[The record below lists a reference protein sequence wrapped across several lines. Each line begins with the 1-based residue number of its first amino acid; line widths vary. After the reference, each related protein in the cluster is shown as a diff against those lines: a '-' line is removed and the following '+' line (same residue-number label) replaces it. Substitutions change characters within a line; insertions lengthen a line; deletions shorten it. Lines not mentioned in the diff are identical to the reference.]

1 MRLDVSCRSAFAGE
15 TPHVATA
22 HDCERPEAGGCLRLI
37 LSYVGDNGEYVA
49 GRHTGLI
56 PLHDNHDAGR
66 SGHRKT
72 QERAEASAQAS
83 ARASESKDITAM
95 DIGDP
100 GSSNQHSRGVT

>member
-1 MRLDVSCRSAFAGE
+1 MVGHGAQ
-15 TPHVATA
+15 HV
-22 HDCERPEAGGCLRLI
+22 EEGGQSGPVEGHR
-37 LSYVGDNGEYVA
+37 V
-49 GRHTGLI
+49 
-56 PLHDNHDAGR
+56 HDAGR

-72 QERAEASAQAS
+72 QERAEALAQAS